1 MQIANDK
8 VVTMHYK
15 LSLSNG
21 EILDSSFERNA
32 PFSFLAGH
40 NQIIPGLEKSIIGLK
55 TGDKKTVDVQ
65 PGEAYGERD
74 DNLVQIVPRNQIP
87 EEIELFEGKVLQ
99 AQGPQGVPME
109 VTVVKV
115 DNEEVTIDMN
125 HPLAGQTLHFDVEII
140 GVRDATPEELEHG
153 HTHDE

>member
-15 LSLSNG
+15 LSLGSG

-32 PFSFLAGH
+32 PFSFIAGH
-40 NQIIPGLEKSIIGLK
+40 NQIIPGLEKSLMGMK
-55 TGDKKTVDVQ
+55 AGDKKAIEVQ
-65 PGEAYGERD
+65 PDEGYGERD
-74 DNLVQIVPRNQIP
+74 DNLVQIVPREQIP

-99 AQGPQGVPME
+99 AQGPQGVPLE

-115 DNEEVTIDMN
+115 TDEEVTIDMN
-125 HPLAGQTLHFDVEII
+125 HPLAGQTLHFDVEIME
-140 GVRDATPEELEHG
+140 VRDATPEELEHG